1 MPRNYDVTKPG
12 DVRRFVRDVQKT
24 LQKEFDREAKRN
36 PLKLSISPDVAPA
49 QASGV
54 LQGGAQVVQNFNAP
68 VVIGDG
74 SQVQFASHVKGNV
87 EQHQVKE
94 VASGFENVAKLLDNL
109 LQALPAIGLPD
120 DENKS
125 VVEEAEVVLEEVTA
139 EVLRPAIW

>member
-74 SQVQFASHVKGNV
+74 SQVQFASHV
-87 EQHQVKE
+87 
-94 VASGFENVAKLLDNL
+94 
-109 LQALPAIGLPD
+109 
-120 DENKS
+120 
-125 VVEEAEVVLEEVTA
+125 
-139 EVLRPAIW
+139 